1 MARAY
6 TVKADFSANFLT
18 LNCRAFSAQV
28 YRAYGFGQGSSPT
41 SLILGTGCVVER
53 FRRLVSG
60 LAWGS
65 QAAYDFQNTP
75 KP

>member
-28 YRAYGFGQGSSPT
+28 YRAYGVWAGFFANFFYS
-41 SLILGTGCVVER
+41 R
-53 FRRLVSG
+53 YG
-60 LAWGS
+60 LCG
-65 QAAYDFQNTP
+65 
-75 KP
+75 